1 MNRKSVLLLAAALCL
16 LVPVSASASSLL
28 HVIQVTNNK
37 SNDRDPSLNNGQIAW
52 CAWDG
57 HDWEIL
63 FWDGH
68 SVSLITDNATGD
80 REPSL
85 DDGKIAWAGWDG
97 EDWEIYLWDGE
108 RIIQV
113 TDNNTDDREPSLDRN
128 KIAWRG
134 SDGNDWEI
142 YLWDGFNSVI
152 NLSDND
158 TDDFEPSLSR
168 GKVAWRGRGG
178 GDWDIFYWDG
188 ETTINIS
195 RNETDDRAPSLCDGR
210 IAWEGRP
217 GDNSEIFYWN
227 GLTAKRITF
236 NSIDDRDPSLHGS
249 KIAWAGF
256 DGIDEEIYLWNGWS
270 TRQITENTRGDSRP
284 SLYDGKIAWF
294 SSFKDYGRYWEIC
307 YWDGGITVPV
317 SNDSPL
323 SDKRVLKVNPA
334 GQPWPVWDGDRLFD
348 CLFVPNRSEDEFPEF
363 PDSILLLLQGEVSY
377 SGDCLGAYTL
387 IGTTVDEMAPAA
399 ATEFIDMPLQKYPRS
414 GLTLSDVEVVLSPL
428 PSYESRLLKPKEV
441 TLSDVGLAP
450 EYKEPVLNI
459 FDNDIKPISL
469 PYSEPS
475 SFKTEQHPRY
485 TKPAQSSAGQGSSNA
500 KQVGKDT
507 LSIITIETPPE
518 TSEDLLAPEI
528 DEQPL
533 DEVFTPGRKKS
544 APGIFDNDISP
555 TPRRHESSLFKTKQ
569 NPQQTKPGRSSAGRG
584 STIGKHA
591 GNGALSLV
599 TPETFVEGSEDLL
612 AFETDVLAISTSDD
626 VFAIVCCDDYYE
638 YDPYEDIGGACS
650 SGAYEYDPYEDSGV
664 ACDSGAVAGGVQNPE
679 PASLAMIAAGVL
691 GVAGLIRR
699 RRAKR

>member
-1 MNRKSVLLLAAALCL
+1 MNRKSVLLLTVTLCL
-16 LVPVSASASSLL
+16 LVPISASASSLL

-63 FWDGH
+63 FWDGR
-68 SVSLITDNATGD
+68 SVCLITDNAAGD

-85 DDGKIAWAGWDG
+85 DNGKIAWSGWDG
-97 EDWEIYLWDGE
+97 DDWEIYLWDGE

-113 TDNNTDDREPSLDRN
+113 TDNDTDDREPSLDGN

-168 GKVAWRGRGG
+168 GAVAWRGRGG

-188 ETTINIS
+188 ETTVNIS
-195 RNETDDRAPSLCDGR
+195 RNKTDDRAPSLCDGR

-227 GLTAKRITF
+227 GLTARQITL

-256 DGIDEEIYLWNGWS
+256 DGINEEIYLWNGWS

-284 SLYDGKIAWF
+284 SLYNGKIAWF
-294 SSFKDYGRYWEIC
+294 SSFKDSGRYWEIC

-323 SDKRVLKVNPA
+323 SDKRMLKIDPA
-334 GQPWPVWDGDRLFD
+334 GQPWSVWDCDARLFN
-348 CLFVPNRSEDEFPEF
+348 CLFVPNRSEDEYPEF
-363 PDSILLLLQGEVSY
+363 PDSILLLLQSEVSY
-377 SGDCLGAYTL
+377 SGDCLGTYTL
-387 IGTTVDEMAPAA
+387 IGATVDEMALTA
-399 ATEFIDMPLQKYPRS
+399 ATEFIDVPLQKYPRS
-414 GLTLSDVEVVLSPL
+414 GLALSDVEAILSPL
-428 PSYESRLLKPKEV
+428 PSYESRLLTPKKV
-441 TLSDVGLAP
+441 TLLDDGFAL
-450 EYKEPVLNI
+450 EHREPVPGI
-459 FDNDIKPISL
+459 FENHIKPMPL
-469 PYSEPS
+469 PYHEPS
-475 SFKTEQHPRY
+475 SFKTRQYPRY
-485 TKPAQSSAGQGSSNA
+485 TEPAR
-500 KQVGKDT
+500 
-507 LSIITIETPPE
+507 L
-518 TSEDLLAPEI
+518 
-528 DEQPL
+528 
-533 DEVFTPGRKKS
+533 
-544 APGIFDNDISP
+544 
-555 TPRRHESSLFKTKQ
+555 
-569 NPQQTKPGRSSAGRG
+569 SAGRG
-584 STIGKHA
+584 SAIGKHV
-591 GNGALSLV
+591 GNGALSLI
-599 TPETFVEGSEDLL
+599 TPEIFAETSEDFF

-626 VFAIVCCDDYYE
+626 VFAIVCCDDSYE

-650 SGAYEYDPYEDSGV
+650 SGAYEYDPYEDSGE
-664 ACDSGAVAGGVQNPE
+664 ACSGSGAASSGVQNP
-679 PASLAMIAAGVL
+679 SL
-691 GVAGLIRR
+691 RH
-699 RRAKR
+699 